1 MALCRLNQLLR
12 RAGEQDLPVVD
23 DHQPVTH
30 RLHVLDN
37 VGGQQYQPVL
47 GRAGEQV
54 AEVDALL
61 RVQPHRRLI
70 EDQEGRGAQQGLGD
84 AHPLALS
91 AGQAADAGAGLPLQI
106 DRPDHLADGCS
117 GVPQPLQGGH
127 IVQELGHGELV
138 EQPEVL
144 GKIAQLGL
152 QLPLRLEKGL
162 SVHQNGAGCGEQGGH
177 QQLHQSGLARAVWPQ
192 QADEAG
198 RPELQTQVLQGLF
211 SAGVGH
217 ADVLNVDFHVIGI
230 LSAWDTERIPWLCGG
245 ELEIM
250 CGLCGEADTGKYLA
264 KSPPQNTS
272 VLRRTRFL
280 PYRLAEQSGMQGI
293 EFVQTLGQ
301 RLWVF
306 FIHNMAGMFDKL

>member
-1 MALCRLNQLLR
+1 M
-12 RAGEQDLPVVD
+12 DLPA
-23 DHQPVTH
+23 PF
-30 RLHVLDN
+30 
-37 VGGQQYQPVL
+37 G
-47 GRAGEQV
+47 
-54 AEVDALL
+54 
-61 RVQPHRRLI
+61 
-70 EDQEGRGAQQGLGD
+70 
-84 AHPLALS
+84 
-91 AGQAADAGAGLPLQI
+91 
-106 DRPDHLADGCS
+106 
-117 GVPQPLQGGH
+117 
-127 IVQELGHGELV
+127 
-138 EQPEVL
+138 
-144 GKIAQLGL
+144 
-152 QLPLRLEKGL
+152 
-162 SVHQNGAGCGEQGGH
+162 
-177 QQLHQSGLARAVWPQ
+177 PQ